1 MKKILLI
8 ITIAVFF
15 YSSIDAQVYASEEL
29 RIKEEKHIVE
39 KNERLGILPNSESV
53 VLAEEILED
62 KVPFDLNLLN
72 DVYMFEDIKAIN
84 NESNYTESELENFS
98 NEARMVYKE
107 LYFAISKD
115 IKTIY
120 KVNKYNETQFFESEL
135 ILENDTLKIK
145 DCKDCQDNAFI
156 ISIFNE
162 SYLVLNFYPQDET
175 DNFIYRVTLKKQ

>member
-39 KNERLGILPNSESV
+39 KNARLGILPNSESV
-53 VLAEEILED
+53 VLVGEIIED
-62 KVPFDLNLLN
+62 KVPFDLSLLN

-98 NEARMVYKE
+98 NEARIDFEKR
-107 LYFAISKD
+107 YFGISKD
-115 IKTIY
+115 LKTLYRI
-120 KVNKYNETQFFESEL
+120 NKADLTNFLIDEL
-135 ILENDTLKIK
+135 VLEENILKIIK
-145 DCKDCQDNAFI
+145 CKKCQDNNFTI
-156 ISIFNE
+156 LLKNE
-162 SYLVLNFYPQDET
+162 NVLELTFLSQDEN
-175 DNFIYRVTLKKQ
+175 DDFIYKLTLKR